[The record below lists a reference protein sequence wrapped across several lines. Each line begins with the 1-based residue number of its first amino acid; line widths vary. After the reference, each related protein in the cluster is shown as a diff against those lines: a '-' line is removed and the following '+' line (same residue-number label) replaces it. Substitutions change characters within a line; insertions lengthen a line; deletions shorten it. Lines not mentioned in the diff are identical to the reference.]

1 MQETTNSNIA
11 VLVVSCDAYSDLWPP
26 FFELYFRN
34 WSDNKFDTFLLSNFK
49 KYSDSRVES
58 IIVGE
63 DKTWSKNLINALK
76 KLDEYEYVLL
86 FMEDTFLKEKVDTT
100 VLNSIIEEFTSNK
113 GNYLTLINE
122 PKPNIPHNKGYGEI
136 SIGAPYRPT
145 ATFAVWKISTL
156 LSLLDANE
164 NAWEFEKKGA
174 IRSDKFD
181 KFYSV
186 HHDQFTYIHGVIKG
200 QWLSPAIEDL
210 KVLGIKVSDDRGI
223 YSNKYQVFLFI
234 YKVVRGVIF
243 KITPFK
249 YRRKLIKKDS

>member
-1 MQETTNSNIA
+1 MQEKTSANLA
-11 VLVVSCDAYSDLWPP
+11 VLVLSCDAYSDLWPP
-26 FFELYFRN
+26 FFELYFKN
-34 WSDNKFDTFLLSNFK
+34 WPDNKFDTFLLSNFNA
-49 KYSDSRVES
+49 YPDSRVKS
-58 IIVGE
+58 IAVGE
-63 DKTWSKNLINALK
+63 DISWSQNLINALGH
-76 KLDEYEYVLL
+76 LDKYEYVLL
-86 FMEDTFLKEKVDTT
+86 LMEDGFLKEKVDTT

-210 KVLGIKVSDDRGI
+210 KVLGIKVSDERGV
-223 YSNKYQVFLFI
+223 YSNKYQVFFSI
-234 YKVVRGVIF
+234 YKIIRRAIF
-243 KITPFK
+243 YITPFK
-249 YRRKLIKKDS
+249 YKRKLIRR

>member
-1 MQETTNSNIA
+1 MQEKTSANLA
-11 VLVVSCDAYSDLWPP
+11 VLVLSCDAYSDLWPP
-26 FFELYFRN
+26 FFELYFKN
-34 WSDNKFDTFLLSNFK
+34 WPDNKFDTFLLSNFNV
-49 KYSDSRVES
+49 YPDSRVET
-58 IIVGE
+58 ITVGE
-63 DKTWSKNLINALK
+63 DITWSQNLINALK
-76 KLDEYEYVLL
+76 GLDRYEYVLL
-86 FMEDTFLKEKVDTT
+86 LMEDGFLKEKVDDA
-100 VLNSIIEEFTSNK
+100 VLNGIIKKFTSNK

-122 PKPNIPHNKGYGEI
+122 PKPNKPHDKDYGEI

-145 ATFAVWKISTL
+145 ATFAVWKINTL
-156 LSLLDANE
+156 LSLLDVNE

-210 KVLGIKVSDDRGI
+210 KTLGIKVSDDRGI

-249 YRRKLIKKDS
+249 YRRKLVRH